1 VSELERGL
9 LVDTLRKKL
18 LGPALGARERIPYPD
33 YILGSLVPAGAE
45 NCARGE
51 EADLSDIDE
60 IITVET
66 DGRRTDSDEP
76 PVHSSRFEGQIPSSI
91 GISFNVKS
99 TNPSFTA
106 CVTWGTYSRVDESD
120 EVERNPHCETLSADS
135 VSDWENGRYSWHF
148 GDVEVLA
155 RASSKVEGQWR
166 MSVFLVNRKE
176 SHEAR
181 MQHRIFQPQIRIDL
195 EEGTELLPID
205 NLGSGR
211 PTDGEEAVLSALYRN
226 RRGYARGHLVSAV
239 WKDIDP
245 ARPAPGS
252 QGHQEKSWPDGAEL
266 LDEPGQSRF
275 SVPDLRTE
283 FIPAYSI
290 LSPNLNKWPG
300 FCEEEPELGAG
311 KISETW
317 SSVELSARLMPLVE
331 GYSAWEEAVRTS
343 LDNSLTDW
351 QRETII
357 KNLDMC
363 KEAAK
368 RIRSGI
374 ELLAEDEDA
383 RHAFLFAN
391 RAIWQA
397 NGWSGWDF
405 SWRPFQLAFILMN
418 LRGVSDRNH
427 KDRELCDL
435 LWFPTGGG
443 KTEAYLG
450 LAAFVMAYRRRV
462 CGIDQETGL
471 ELGAGVSVISRYT
484 LRLLTIQQFRR
495 ATSMVTS
502 CERLRC
508 LQTDEGIGWRHPDS
522 GVTGDHPWGR
532 TRFSIGLW
540 VGAALTPNKLL
551 SKEYPRPGMPPIK
564 AVNAIRG
571 DGVSGVLESRR
582 DLLSKDKGYP
592 DQILNC
598 PCCKEVL
605 SLGPD
610 DIPPGAKTTLHI
622 TTNYAPDQQA
632 IFDHIQN
639 HQNYEIDSLPL
650 TTSIGTH
657 HITTLAITTSN
668 PTPPDNL
675 DAAIT
680 DAFGAV
686 GRLFSC
692 FRPSRPGYLPVGSRR
707 NPTDFSIVC
716 PNPACDLNNGVKW
729 SEQNVGH
736 LRELSVVDGQSSMR
750 CPIPA
755 FTVDE
760 QIYRECPSIVIATV
774 DKFAQLSKNQHAGT
788 MFGDVMGYSN
798 SHGFYRDAS
807 AIRRWPDQASLDE
820 FSAAAVDLQNTRLR
834 PPDFILQD
842 ELHLI
847 EGPLGTIVGLYE
859 MVIKELCTTQN
870 DLGPKYI
877 ASTATA
883 RSSESQI
890 LSLFGRDS
898 RVFPPAGADIDDSY
912 WSRHR
917 NIEAGVLANS
927 SLESHPTEEDP
938 PGRLYIGLCSPGRSM
953 KTLTVRV
960 WSEAVRHVRQ
970 RQQEGAD
977 KEELDKLWT
986 LVGYFNAIKE
996 LAGAKGL
1003 VEQDIPERM
1012 GGANIDLTELSSR
1025 VKSTELPGILE
1036 ALEEKFGKEVVL
1048 TTSMFGTGVDV
1059 SRLGLMSMAGQPKTA
1074 SSYIQATGRVG
1085 RSRGGLV
1092 LDLFR
1097 AGRPRDLDHF
1107 EFFSTYHRSLYRH
1120 VEPVSIQ
1127 PFSPRAVDRVLGPA
1141 IVALLRQAS
1150 HIGDTEVSPVWRD
1163 DVSGPFHWINADP
1176 SERDG
1181 LIRSISE
1188 LITDHNRRQPPER
1201 RMDDSTL
1208 RYRVEAAITDWRRI
1222 ANHHLL
1228 QRSDLV
1234 YHEVTLGKVAEKNVV
1249 LGSEGHSL
1257 RDLDQVYENS
1267 PNSMRD
1273 IEAMLNFQGRSDS
1286 IYFRP
1291 RRRGNV

>member
-1 VSELERGL
+1 MNLERGL
-9 LVDTLRKKL
+9 LVDALRKKL
-18 LGPALGARERIPYPD
+18 LGPALAREKIPYPD

-45 NCARGE
+45 GVSEDE
-51 EADLSDIDE
+51 EIDLSDIDE

-66 DGRRTDSDEP
+66 NGRRSDSDEP

-91 GISFNVKS
+91 GISFNILS
-99 TNPSFTA
+99 SDPSFAA
-106 CVTWGTYSRVDESD
+106 CVSWGTYSRIEDSD
-120 EVERNPHCETLSADS
+120 NFERTPHCETISADS
-135 VSDWENGRYSWHF
+135 VSDWENGRRSWHF
-148 GDVEVLA
+148 DDVEVLA
-155 RASSKVEGQWR
+155 RASSREEGVWR
-166 MSVFLVNRKE
+166 MSVFLVNRKQ
-176 SHEAR
+176 SVEAR
-181 MQHRIFQPQIRIDL
+181 LQYRIFQPQIRINL
-195 EEGTELLPID
+195 GKGSELLPID
-205 NLGSGR
+205 NFSR
-211 PTDGEEAVLSALYRN
+211 AIPADREEGVLTTLYRN
-226 RRGYARGHLVSAV
+226 RRGFARGHLVSAV
-239 WKDIDP
+239 WSDVDP
-245 ARPAPGS
+245 ARPAPNTRSRNESPWHDGVEILEE
-252 QGHQEKSWPDGAEL
+252 QELS
-266 LDEPGQSRF
+266 SF

-290 LSPNLNKWPG
+290 LSPNLDEWPG
-300 FCEEEPELGAG
+300 FSKESPELGAE
-311 KISETW
+311 KLSEAW
-317 SSVELSARLMPLVE
+317 SPADLSAMLMPLVE
-331 GYSAWEEAVRTS
+331 GYSEWENTVRSS
-343 LDNSLTDW
+343 LDDSMVDW
-351 QRETII
+351 QRKTII
-357 KNLDMC
+357 ENLDIC
-363 KEAAK
+363 KEAAN

-374 ELLAEDEDA
+374 EFLKEDEDA

-397 NGWSGWDF
+397 NSWSGWNF

-427 KDRELCDL
+427 PDRELCDL

-450 LAAFVMAYRRRV
+450 LAAFVMAFRRRFY
-462 CGIDQETGL
+462 GTDPDTGL

-495 ATSMVTS
+495 ASAMVTS

-508 LQTDEGIGWRHPDS
+508 LKTEEGIGWRHPAS
-522 GVTGDHPWGR
+522 QILGDHPWGR

-540 VGAALTPNKLL
+540 VGAALTPNQLQ
-551 SKEYPRPGMPPIK
+551 SKEIPRKGMPPKI
-564 AVNAIRG
+564 VQNAIRG
-571 DGVSGVLESRR
+571 GGVSGVLESSRSR
-582 DLLSKDKGYP
+582 LSKDKGSP

-598 PCCKEVL
+598 PCCNEVL
-605 SLGPD
+605 SLGPE
-610 DIPPGAKTTLHI
+610 DISLGANITLHI
-622 TTNYAPDQQA
+622 TTELEPDRQA
-632 IFDHIQN
+632 IFDYFEEN
-639 HQNYEIDSLPL
+639 KNYEIETLPQ
-650 TTSIGTH
+650 TTPIGVH
-657 HITTLAITTSN
+657 HITFLSITTNNS
-668 PTPPDNL
+668 TPPDDL
-675 DAAIT
+675 DLAIRE
-680 DAFGAV
+680 AFG
-686 GRLFSC
+686 GDWFTFTC
-692 FRPSRPGYLPVGSRR
+692 FRPTKPGYLPVGSRR
-707 NPTDFSIVC
+707 DPTDFSIVC
-716 PNPACDLNNGVKW
+716 PNPSCELNKEVKW
-729 SEQNVGH
+729 SEKIINH
-736 LRELSVVDGQSSMR
+736 SRDLSVVDGKSSTR

-760 QIYRECPSIVIATV
+760 QIYRECPSMVIATV

-788 MFGDVMGYSN
+788 MFGDVLGYSSN
-798 SHGFYRDAS
+798 YGFYRDAS

-820 FSAAAVDLQNTRLR
+820 FTSTAVDLQMTRFT

-859 MVIKELCTTQN
+859 MVIKELCTTPQ

-890 LSLFGRDS
+890 LSLFGRDC
-898 RVFPPAGADIDDSY
+898 RVFPPAGAEIDDSF

-917 NIEAGVLANS
+917 DIGKNTLPTT
-927 SLESHPTEEDP
+927 SLESHPSEEDP
-938 PGRLYIGLCSPGRSM
+938 SGRLYIGLCSPGRSM

-960 WSEAVRHVRQ
+960 WSEAIRHVRQ
-970 RQQEGAD
+970 RQQDGAEP
-977 KEELDKLWT
+977 EELDKLWT
-986 LVGYFNAIKE
+986 LVGYFNAVKE

-1012 GGANIDLTELSSR
+1012 DGANIDLTELSSR

-1036 ALEEKFGKEVVL
+1036 ALENNFGKEVVL

-1120 VEPVSIQ
+1120 VEPVSVQ

-1150 HIGDTEVSPVWRD
+1150 HIGDTKISPIWRQND
-1163 DVSGPFHWINADP
+1163 AGPFHWMDTNSSDL
-1176 SERDG
+1176 DD
-1181 LIRSISE
+1181 LISSISQ
-1188 LITDHNRRQPPER
+1188 LIMTHNSSQPAER

-1208 RYRVEAAITDWRRI
+1208 RNRIEAAITTWRTI
-1222 ANHHLL
+1222 ANKLSSKGEEL
-1228 QRSDLV
+1228 A
-1234 YHEVTLGKVAEKNVV
+1234 YHEVTIGSVAENNVV

-1273 IEAMLNFQGRSDS
+1273 IESMLNFQGRSDS
-1286 IYFRP
+1286 IRY
-1291 RRRGNV
+1291 RRRRR